1 MKQKIYGHLT
11 LDNMATHVPHKFMV
25 PEGTGTVRLDF
36 SHAPNH
42 PGVGSIPHQLSISVY
57 GPNGARGT
65 RHNNDDQQPVISSN
79 WSSPGYLSGTI
90 EAGEWIVELDVHRI
104 LPPGNVEY
112 WIDVFCETK
121 ETKVPSPFPGPLMP
135 DRIRRRGQ
143 GWYTGDLHGHT
154 FHSDGDYSPA
164 DFLAEAWNRGYDFVA
179 LTDHNTLSAIPEIT
193 SLAGEGMT
201 IISGVELTTFHGH
214 AVVLGAHGWT
224 EWRVKDGS
232 SMSALATGLQEAGAV
247 YIIAHPKSEG
257 HPICT
262 GCRWSYSD
270 MMPGP
275 ARHVEIWNRDWAG
288 SHNETALNQYY
299 NWLNE
304 GFRIVAS
311 SGTDTH
317 RPMPSGIRIA
327 ANRIHAMDNT
337 PDEILAGLRRGHCF
351 VTSGPEITLL
361 AELADGTS
369 IGMGDLAAPGSLKI
383 SCGWSY
389 GLNGFDPG
397 ELEAILIRNA
407 QITSRWSCADRDG
420 ADFATHTDEGDWFA
434 LELRDRNGELHVLSN
449 PVFVGQKNG
458 IWR

>member
-1 MKQKIYGHLT
+1 
-11 LDNMATHVPHKFMV
+11 
-25 PEGTGTVRLDF
+25 
-36 SHAPNH
+36 
-42 PGVGSIPHQLSISVY
+42 
-57 GPNGARGT
+57 
-65 RHNNDDQQPVISSN
+65 
-79 WSSPGYLSGTI
+79 
-90 EAGEWIVELDVHRI
+90 
-104 LPPGNVEY
+104 
-112 WIDVFCETK
+112 
-121 ETKVPSPFPGPLMP
+121 
-135 DRIRRRGQ
+135 
-143 GWYTGDLHGHT
+143 
-154 FHSDGDYSPA
+154 
-164 DFLAEAWNRGYDFVA
+164 
-179 LTDHNTLSAIPEIT
+179 
-193 SLAGEGMT
+193 
-201 IISGVELTTFHGH
+201 
-214 AVVLGAHGWT
+214 
-224 EWRVKDGS
+224 
-232 SMSALATGLQEAGAV
+232 
-247 YIIAHPKSEG
+247 
-257 HPICT
+257 
-262 GCRWSYSD
+262 
-270 MMPGP
+270 MPGP
-275 ARHVEIWNRDWAG
+275 ARHVEIWNRGWAG
-288 SHNETALNQYY
+288 SHNEMALKQYY